1 GPVEQCSDMN
11 GGSSLIVA
19 ALRSLQIC
27 GTLCSCRATGRGW
40 REANLIASHHPR
52 RFMRRACYHELMVKV
67 RTEEF
72 TLVTNNAVDF
82 RRLCRHEAIHPS
94 LVILI
99 PNAMPSVQ
107 RAVFS

>member
-1 GPVEQCSDMN
+1 
-11 GGSSLIVA
+11 
-19 ALRSLQIC
+19 
-27 GTLCSCRATGRGW
+27 
-40 REANLIASHHPR
+40 
-52 RFMRRACYHELMVKV
+52 MVKV

-82 RRLCRHEAIHPS
+82 RRLFRHEAIHPS

-107 RAVFS
+107 RDNIWNKHGFLS